1 MTHPDVI
8 TAVAVWP
15 VDVPLTDRFVIA
27 RGALARAEVGF
38 VRVRVA
44 GGVVGFG
51 EIAPFEALTGETRDA
66 SLEVARRLGTAIVGS
81 RASEWPALGSTL
93 AALAPGEPAART
105 GIESAVV
112 DALARLRGQPLYRF
126 FGGADV
132 RPRETDITIPIL
144 DEARVDQLAA
154 QWHVRGFR
162 TFKLKV
168 GGDVDADVGR
178 VARLAKRFADV
189 SFVLD
194 ANQGFDRAQ
203 AHAFVRGVAGM
214 KSRIRLIE
222 QPLARDDLE
231 GMAGL
236 RAERVAPIAADE
248 SVFTLDDARAVI
260 AAGAA
265 DCVNLKIM
273 KSGLAE
279 TIAIAG
285 AVRTAGLDLM
295 VGGMM
300 ETRLAMSFSLALALG
315 LGGVTHLDL
324 DTPLL
329 MDADPHEGGYGYE
342 GPNLTVWNGPG
353 IDLKPRVQP
362 AL

>member
-15 VDVPLTDRFVIA
+15 LDVPLTDRFVIA
-27 RGALARAEVGF
+27 LGALAKAEVGV
-38 VRVRVA
+38 VRVHLA
-44 GGVVGFG
+44 DGTVGFG
-51 EIAPFEALTGETRDA
+51 ELAPFEALTGETRDA
-66 SLEVARRLGTAIVGS
+66 SLEVARRLGAAVVGT
-81 RASEWPALGSTL
+81 RASQWPALGATL
-93 AALAPGEPAART
+93 AARAPGEPAART
-105 GIESAVV
+105 GIECAVV
-112 DALARLRGQPLYRF
+112 DALARLRGQTLYDF

-132 RPRETDITIPIL
+132 RARETDITIPIL

-154 QWHVRGFR
+154 QWHARGFR

-168 GGDVDADVGR
+168 GGDVDADLAR
-178 VARLAKRFADV
+178 VARLAARFIDV

-194 ANQGFDRAQ
+194 ANQGYDRPQ
-203 AHAFVRGVAGM
+203 AHAFVHGVAGM

-236 RAERVAPIAADE
+236 RAARVAPIAADE

-279 TIAIAG
+279 TIAIAN
-285 AVRTAGLDLM
+285 AVRAAGLDLM

-300 ETRLAMSFSLALALG
+300 ETRLAMSFSFALALG
-315 LGGVTHLDL
+315 LGGVAHLDL

-342 GPNLTVWNGPG
+342 GPRLTVWSRPG
-353 IDLKPRVQP
+353 IDLKPSVQP

>member
-8 TAVAVWP
+8 SAVTVWP
-15 VDVPLTDRFVIA
+15 LDVPLTDRFVIA

-38 VRVRVA
+38 VRLRLV
-44 GGVVGFG
+44 GGAMGFG

-66 SLEVARRLGTAIVGS
+66 SLEVARRLGAAVVGS

-93 AALAPGEPAART
+93 AGLAPGAPAART
-105 GIESAVV
+105 GIECAVV

-132 RPRETDITIPIL
+132 RTRETDITIPIL

-154 QWHVRGFR
+154 QWYGRGFR

-168 GGDVDADVGR
+168 GDDVDADLARVGR
-178 VARLAKRFADV
+178 LASRFADV

-203 AHAFVRGVAGM
+203 AHAFLRGVAGM
-214 KSRIRLIE
+214 KDRVRLIE

-248 SVFTLDDARAVI
+248 SVFTLDDARSVI

-279 TIAIAG
+279 TVAIAD
-285 AVRTAGLDLM
+285 AVRAAGLELM

-300 ETRLAMSFSLALALG
+300 ETRLAMSFSFALALG
-315 LGGVTHLDL
+315 LGGVAHLDL

-329 MDADPHEGGYGYE
+329 MAADPHEGGFRYE
-342 GPNLTVWNGPG
+342 GPSLTVWSGPG
-353 IDLKPRVQP
+353 IDLKPSAQP
-362 AL
+362 A